1 MDKFRDEFMD
11 FQQRETKFLQ
21 IVCLQ
26 EQVFY
31 TKRSKRDHK
40 GIEKYK
46 YVNLNS

>member
-11 FQQRETKFLQ
+11 FQQRETKLLQ

-26 EQVFY
+26 EQVFQ

-40 GIEKYK
+40 GTKK
-46 YVNLNS
+46 